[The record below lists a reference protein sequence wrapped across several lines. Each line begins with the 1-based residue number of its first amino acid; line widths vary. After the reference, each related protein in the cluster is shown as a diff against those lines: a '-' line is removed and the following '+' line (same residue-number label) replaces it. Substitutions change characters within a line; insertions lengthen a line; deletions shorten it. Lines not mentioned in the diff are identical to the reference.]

1 MNLDTNTHP
10 NPRALPYGS
19 SHWQRDKHPNPHR
32 RSFVTGLNGSSIGLG
47 DDYQSCVD
55 YGMCNF
61 GSGTPT
67 YTPSSSPGS
76 FDPTAQI
83 FGDIANITKGV
94 IPLVV
99 SQTPGAI
106 YQQAPNGQIMVYAQ
120 PTGSTQNLP
129 VGMLQSG
136 AYPGSA
142 YGTLSSPLGSASL
155 SGNMMP
161 LLLLGI
167 AAIFLLKK

>member
-1 MNLDTNTHP
+1 MNLHTDTHP
-10 NPRALPYGS
+10 GLPPGS
-19 SHWQRDKHPNPHR
+19 AHWQRNKHANPHR
-32 RSFVTGLNGSSIGLG
+32 RSFVTGLNGAPVGLG

-55 YGMCNF
+55 YGACNF
-61 GSGTPT
+61 GPGTT
-67 YTPSSSPGS
+67 TPSGGT
-76 FDPTAQI
+76 DPAAI
-83 FGDIANITKGV
+83 FGDIANITKGI

-136 AYPGSA
+136 QQYPGSA
-142 YGTLSSPLGSASL
+142 YGAISSPLGTASL